1 MPILFVTVLIDLIGF
16 GIVIPI
22 LPFLSPQLGADKM
35 DIAYIV
41 SIYAVFA
48 GLCGPYWGKLSDHI
62 GRKPVL
68 LICLAGGALSY
79 VMLGLA
85 TELWMIYVS
94 RAFAGLM
101 AGNFGV
107 ATAMIGDISSPK
119 SRAKNMGLV
128 GAAFGLGMVFGPF
141 LGGVLA
147 GDSGNFTLPC
157 IVAGIVSVVA
167 MLAGGLFLEESL
179 TPEKR
184 QVNREFH
191 RDNKLSILAM
201 LKNTGNRLFACQYA
215 LHNTCVSTVTYLFPL
230 WVADLLNWGAKEV
243 GMVFGALGVAMTI
256 FQGGLIGP
264 ITARIGEK
272 LFLVIGVATM
282 ALAFGIA
289 AIAESTTLMMVSFFL
304 SMLGATVGIP
314 LLNTILTGRTP
325 AELRGKMM
333 GTTSSMSS
341 WGRVIGPLLS
351 GFMLITFGY
360 TGAWLA
366 TMFVALLYLS
376 WAVSQLLEFKRKGS
390 TRQSP

>member
-1 MPILFVTVLIDLIGF
+1 MPILFLTVVIDLIGF

-22 LPFLSPQLGADKM
+22 LPFLSPQLGADNM

-41 SIYAVFA
+41 SIYAVCA
-48 GLCGPYWGKLSDHI
+48 GLCGPFWGKLSDHI

-68 LICLAGGALSY
+68 LICLGGGALSY

-85 TELWMIYVS
+85 TELWMIYLS
-94 RAFAGLM
+94 RAFAGFL

-107 ATAMIGDISSPK
+107 ATAMIGDISSAS
-119 SRAKNMGLV
+119 SRAKNMGLL

-147 GDSGNFTLPC
+147 GDTGNFTLPC
-157 IVAGIVSVVA
+157 MVAGVTSIVA

-184 QVNREFH
+184 QLNRDFH
-191 RDNKLSILAM
+191 RSNKLSILTM
-201 LKNTGNRLFACQYA
+201 LKKTGNRLLACQYA

-230 WVADLLNWGAKEV
+230 WVSDLLGWGAKEV
-243 GMVFGALGVAMTI
+243 GFVFGALGIAMTI
-256 FQGGLIGP
+256 FQGILMGPIVALIGE
-264 ITARIGEK
+264 IK
-272 LFLVIGVATM
+272 FLVIGVSLMT
-282 ALAFGIA
+282 LAF
-289 AIAESTTLMMVSFFL
+289 AIAIVADNSTFKLVSFFM

-314 LLNTILTGRTP
+314 LLNTILTDRTP
-325 AELRGKMM
+325 SELRGKMM

-351 GFMLITFGY
+351 GFILMFFGY
-360 TGAWLA
+360 SGAWFT
-366 TMFVALLYLS
+366 TMLVAFLYLS
-376 WAVSQLLEFKRKGS
+376 WAVCQQIRNLKA
-390 TRQSP
+390 

>member
-1 MPILFVTVLIDLIGF
+1 MPILFLTIMIDLIGF
-16 GIVIPI
+16 GIIIPI
-22 LPFLSPQLGADKM
+22 LPFLSPQLGADTL

-41 SIYAVFA
+41 SAYAVCA
-48 GLCGPYWGKLSDHI
+48 GLCGPYWGKLSDHV

-79 VMLGLA
+79 VILGLA
-85 TELWMIYVS
+85 TELWMVYLS

-147 GDSGNFTLPC
+147 GDEGNFTLPC
-157 IVAGIVSVVA
+157 IVAGGISIAA
-167 MLAGGLFLEESL
+167 MIGGWLFLEESL

-184 QVNREFH
+184 EINRKFH
-191 RDNKLSILAM
+191 RSNQLSILAM
-201 LKNTGNRLFACQYA
+201 LKQTGNRLFACQYA

-230 WVADLLNWGAKEV
+230 WVAEMLNWGAKEV
-243 GMVFGALGVAMTI
+243 GLVFGALGVAMTI
-256 FQGGLIGP
+256 FQGVLIGP
-264 ITARIGEK
+264 LAARLGET
-272 LFLVIGVATM
+272 LFFMIGVAM
-282 ALAFGIA
+282 IVLGFGLAV
-289 AIAESTTLMMVSFFL
+289 IAENSLLMMASFFL

-314 LLNTILTGRTP
+314 LLNTMLTARTP

-351 GFMLITFGY
+351 GFMLMLFGY
-360 TGAWLA
+360 TGAWIAVML
-366 TMFVALLYLS
+366 VAIIYLS
-376 WAVSQLLEFKRKGS
+376 WAVNQQLIFMRSKSRDA
-390 TRQSP
+390 Q

>member
-1 MPILFVTVLIDLIGF
+1 MPILFATVLIDLIGF

-41 SIYAVFA
+41 SIYAVCA

-68 LICLAGGALSY
+68 LICLGGGAISY

-85 TELWMIYVS
+85 TELWMVYAS

-157 IVAGIVSVVA
+157 IVAGAVSIAA
-167 MLAGGLFLEESL
+167 MLAGWLFLQESL

-184 QVNREFH
+184 QINRDFH
-191 RDNKLSILAM
+191 RSNKLSILAM
-201 LKNTGNRLFACQYA
+201 LKKTGNRLFACQYA

-230 WVADLLNWGAKEV
+230 WVADLLNWGAREV
-243 GMVFGALGVAMTI
+243 GLVFGALGIAMTI
-256 FQGGLIGP
+256 FQGALMGP
-264 ITARIGEK
+264 IAARVGEIR
-272 LFLVIGVATM
+272 FLVIGVSMM
-282 ALAFGIA
+282 ALAFALAVIA
-289 AIAESTTLMMVSFFL
+289 DNSTLMVLSFFM

-333 GTTSSMSS
+333 GTTASMSS

-351 GFMLITFGY
+351 GFTLMVFGY
-360 TGAWLA
+360 EGAWLV
-366 TMFVALLYLS
+366 TMLAALLYLS
-376 WAVSQLLEFKRKGS
+376 WAVSQQLALKRSGIKVS
-390 TRQSP
+390 H